1 MKRHEFY
8 TATGIV
14 DKFFNTSEP
23 EMADGR
29 LTIDEHQGL
38 CAQAQTAVRKVFPK
52 YANRISVTPARDP
65 REEFAGYTLSY
76 EDGPNSFGE
85 TLEFDFGSEGIDV
98 V

>member
-8 TATGIV
+8 TATGVV

-23 EMADGR
+23 EMQDGR

-38 CAQAQTAVRKVFPK
+38 CAQAQKRVREVFPN
-52 YANRISVTPARDP
+52 YAGRISVTPARDP
-65 REEFAGYTLSY
+65 RDEFAGYTFAY
-76 EDGPNSFGE
+76 EDGDNSFEE
-85 TLEFDFGSEGIDV
+85 TLQFDFGSVGIDV